1 MTNIT
6 AIYAREILDS
16 RGNPTVEAEVELR
29 CGVRGRASVP
39 SGAST
44 GKFEA
49 VELRDANADFKRG
62 GTKMKSRYGGK
73 GVQKAVANIR
83 DEITPELTGLDACD
97 QAGIDMAMLNL
108 DGTRNKKRLGA
119 NAILAVSLATARAAA
134 AALKIPFFRYLGGS
148 NARVLPIPMMNVI
161 NGGAHSDAPVDI
173 QEFMIRPDGAASFS
187 EAVQMGAE
195 VFHELKKVLRAR
207 NLSTAVGD
215 EGGFA
220 PELKGDCDA
229 LECIAKAVKDA
240 GYKLGKDISIA
251 LDIASSEFYDSQ
263 KRRYIFSKSDGSKR
277 TSSEMVS
284 YLEELCRKFPISSI
298 EDGCAED
305 DWTGWKELTIAM
317 GDSVQLVGDD
327 LFVTNTEFLRRGIIE
342 NVANAILVKVNQ
354 IGTLTE
360 ACNAVEM
367 AKRASYGTIIS
378 HRSGETEDTAIADI
392 SVALNAGQIKT
403 GSMSRSDRLAKYNQ
417 LLRIEEYLGATACY
431 GYIQ

>member
-1 MTNIT
+1 
-6 AIYAREILDS
+6 
-16 RGNPTVEAEVELR
+16 
-29 CGVRGRASVP
+29 
-39 SGAST
+39 
-44 GKFEA
+44 
-49 VELRDANADFKRG
+49 
-62 GTKMKSRYGGK
+62 MKSRYGGK

-83 DEITPELTGLDACD
+83 DEITPELTGMDACD

-251 LDIASSEFYDSQ
+251 LDIASSEFYDAQ

-392 SVALNAGQIKT
+392 AVALNAGQIKT